1 MKTLSPPP
9 AAPLVLRTLHPSV
22 STVGHPSLGDVS
34 AVRSARSVRH
44 LALVPTGA
52 ATTIASPSGPADATT
67 SDAAASPARTTA
79 APTITVGTA
88 TTRVARPRT
97 IPDTLRNRNEDRCW
111 RLAGPANPLT
121 ADDLDWGAVGNTT
134 LDPDTIACLVYMR
147 DVEGFT
153 DQYVAGF
160 AGHPTTLADPV
171 ISAFVDTWQTEEAAH
186 SAVLDR
192 FLTTYAA
199 ATNTVIPAPP
209 ASTAV
214 TVPMWERLGV
224 QATRPVGHV
233 IAATHMVWGA
243 ANELLTVNGYR
254 LLAHRCG
261 DPVLSDLLT
270 RIAAQESRHYSF
282 YSLQAEWRLADSRLA
297 RWGVRRLLTG
307 AWTPVGIG
315 DGYKSRADFDLLL
328 RHLIPGA
335 EGERAISRMDARF
348 DRLPGL
354 AGLDLF
360 TRTVE
365 AATA

>member
-1 MKTLSPPP
+1 MNTLTAPP
-9 AAPLVLRTLHPSV
+9 AALPAIRTLHPSV
-22 STVGHPSLGDVS
+22 DTTSHPSHGD
-34 AVRSARSVRH
+34 
-44 LALVPTGA
+44 A
-52 ATTIASPSGPADATT
+52 ATIGRFPDGVAATPTKTPRST
-67 SDAAASPARTTA
+67 SHLTVVPDLPTTA
-79 APTITVGTA
+79 AIGGA
-88 TTRVARPRT
+88 NRRAARPRT
-97 IPDTLRNRNEDRCW
+97 TPETLRNRNEDRCW

-121 ADDLDWGAVGNTT
+121 ADDLDWDAVGSTT

-171 ISAFVDTWQTEEAAH
+171 VSAFVDTWQIEEAAH

-199 ATNTVIPAPP
+199 ATDTVVQAQPEPV
-209 ASTAV
+209 TAR
-214 TVPMWERLGV
+214 VPLLERVGV
-224 QATRPVGHV
+224 QVTRPVGHV
-233 IAATHMVWGA
+233 VAATHMVWGA

-254 LLAHRCG
+254 LLARRCG
-261 DPVLSDLLT
+261 DPILADLLT

-282 YSLQAEWRLADSRLA
+282 YALQAEWRLADSALA

-328 RHLIPGA
+328 RHLIPGTA
-335 EGERAISRMDARF
+335 GEKAITRMDARF

-354 AGLDLF
+354 ADLSLF
-360 TRTVE
+360 ARTVE
-365 AATA
+365 ASAAA